1 MKLKDQENNNSFVD
15 EKDNPT
21 EQEEEEGR
29 RGSIKNKIELTE
41 KEEQANS
48 IESEDEANE
57 VADKDISKE
66 AEVDLEDQNSI
77 DSDQEESRKSL
88 KIQKQKA
95 KELLKKIESQKAK
108 NDSVDLGGSLIHIK
122 KKYDGNDIEDVRLA
136 IRNNLLEWAYFVL
149 TLATLGVLEIV
160 NIWTKG
166 KLKTKIVYKKEESL
180 ENANSVLISK
190 KDGTLISVHL
200 AKKNIYINNT
210 VELDTFIFE
219 YNYQVYYWNDNNG
232 HFRNLRCLSQT
243 QMVSAILAD
252 SKQGKTEDEVS
263 QLRSTFGVNVIDLK
277 DKPIYT
283 KVLAILARPLALFQ
297 ILSLFVLFYLRY
309 HAYFY
314 FVLIYSIYEFISELN
329 KSRSN
334 FAKLRE
340 DYFFNEKVMVIRS
353 TDKKIHKKKIVDS
366 TELVPGDLIEI
377 TNNLVIPADVMLIY
391 GSCIVQNKF
400 NDESPDSQT
409 KFCIDSDNEYPVDKI
424 PRKSMLYTG
433 DKISYTINH
442 INEGC
447 FGIVVSTGF
456 NTIKGNKL
464 RTVLNRKSFNF
475 YHKRDAYILFVAL
488 GCIALVTACGLI
500 VYERLVLKKHYF
512 TLHAVLSKIFQL
524 FIVMLKPTIPMALFA
539 ATAYSAKRL
548 LNKGVS
554 SNDLNRLNDVGK
566 TKTFL
571 VEQEL
576 IEQDRPDKVGFLLCK
591 HNEDEYKTF
600 DKTVTNINK
609 LTKLIDIKPIIKKYI
624 ECFGL
629 CNTVTKL
636 NEEYFGSQI
645 EIEMLKNSV
654 FDINYKVSDKG
665 HIERLLETNPDAPDC
680 FSAHYKVLR
689 YFESKDKQNT
699 ISSIVIQNKEGE
711 IYLYSKGAPFDFTR
725 KCMKSSIPYNFA
737 QTVSKCAS
745 KGYRCTALGFKKL
758 EESEIQE
765 SQTKLEQGLRFLGF
779 YLNKTEIKQGVEN
792 TISTLTDIDLG
803 FTTLSNTSVY
813 LSLVNARRC
822 GMLNNN
828 FSVYIGRLEAINN
841 VETLVWQKLIQK
853 SKDTAETSTLNDSIT
868 INEVD
873 LSNEQIF
880 NQPNSHLALT
890 GKAYR
895 YIVDNETPE
904 CNKTVLE
911 KCRVFGD
918 LKEKDK
924 LFIMSQLKTL
934 NDTQITYVNCGDA
947 SINLVKV
954 ADTSIALKNTKTSSI
969 NSFTASDGRM
979 NKLVDIVTES
989 RTSLI
994 NKHKNFEFLCYFII
1008 LQFFGLLLLFSK
1020 HTNYAASQVFF
1031 SDILVLL
1038 ITCYFQA
1045 SFGPL
1050 KLKKEIPCR
1059 SIFSHK
1065 FISTTLTYTGYGI
1078 FFLWSLALLLWKT
1091 KFYKDPSKMVK
1102 HSTDLSADH
1111 HKFYDPFV
1119 VFIFFIYLNV
1129 RFVISI
1135 NTNIIFNKRVV
1146 KNLGFLIYCVFLLT
1160 VPFMMLFANEL
1171 VHQSTRQ
1178 FLKELFRIPNLH
1190 GFEFLIILLS
1200 IFMLF
1205 GFYLVK
1211 WVEKR
1216 FIRKWTGKY
1225 KLGAVDE
1232 ENDNAD
1238 QTEQHTIVSD
1248 SNQKSQRESRVEKR
1262 SRHSKKKSVSSRR
1275 RRNRSRRVDDDSI
1288 LNSSISRIEKKTKH
1302 EYGADD
1308 SD

>member
-1 MKLKDQENNNSFVD
+1 MKDPENNNNSLVD
-15 EKDNPT
+15 EKEDKT
-21 EQEEEEGR
+21 GKEEEGVR
-29 RGSIKNKIELTE
+29 KGSFEKKIGSIEREERVQAIENE
-41 KEEQANS
+41 N
-48 IESEDEANE
+48 EANE
-57 VADKDISKE
+57 VPDKNISKE
-66 AEVDLEDQNSI
+66 AEIDIEDQNSI

-88 KIQKQKA
+88 QLQKQKA
-95 KELLKKIESQKAK
+95 MELLKKIESQQAK
-108 NDSVDLGGSLIHIK
+108 NDAIEVGGSLIHIK

-136 IRNNLLEWAYFVL
+136 IRNKLLEWAYLVV
-149 TLATLGVLEIV
+149 TLATLGILEIA

-166 KLKTKIVYKKEESL
+166 KLKTKIIYKKEENL
-180 ENANSVLISK
+180 ENANSVIIVK
-190 KDGTLISVHL
+190 KDGSLTCVNLT
-200 AKKNIYINNT
+200 KKNIYLNNEI
-210 VELDTFIFE
+210 ELDTFAFE
-219 YNYQVYYWNDNNG
+219 FNYQVYIWDDNNC
-232 HFRNLRCLSQT
+232 HFKNLRCLSQT
-243 QMVSAILAD
+243 QKVSALLAD

-263 QLRSTFGVNVIDLK
+263 QLKATFGVNVIDLT
-277 DKPIYT
+277 DKPLSV
-283 KVLAILARPLALFQ
+283 KSLAILSRPLAIFQ

-314 FVLIYSIYEFISELN
+314 FVLIYSIFEFISELN
-329 KSRSN
+329 KSRSSFN
-334 FAKLRE
+334 KLRE

-377 TNNLVIPADVMLIY
+377 TNNLVLPADVMLIY
-391 GSCIVQNKF
+391 GSCIVQNQF
-400 NDESPDSQT
+400 NDENPDSQT
-409 KFCIDSDNEYPVDKI
+409 KFSIDAENECTVGRI
-424 PRKSMLYTG
+424 PKKSMLYTG
-433 DKISYTINH
+433 DKITYTINH

-447 FGIVVSTGF
+447 FGIVISTGF

-488 GCIALVTACGLI
+488 GCLALVTACGLI

-512 TLHAVLSKIFQL
+512 TLSAVLSKIFQL
-524 FIVMLKPTIPMALFA
+524 FIITLKPTIPMALFA

-548 LNKGVS
+548 LKKGVS

-571 VEQEL
+571 IEQEL
-576 IEQDRPDKVGFLLCK
+576 VEQDRPDKVGFLLCK

-600 DKTVTNINK
+600 DKTITNINK
-609 LTKLIDIKPIIKKYI
+609 LTKLIEFKPIIKKYI

-665 HIERLLETNPDAPDC
+665 HIERVLETNPDAPDC
-680 FSAHYKVLR
+680 FSSQYKVLR

-711 IYLYSKGAPFDFTR
+711 IYLYSKGAPFDFSR
-725 KCMKSSIPYNFA
+725 KCKKSSIPYNFA
-737 QTVSKCAS
+737 QTISKCAS

-758 EESEIQE
+758 EANEVQE
-765 SQTKLEQGLRFLGF
+765 SQIKLEQGLRFLGF
-779 YLNKTEIKQGVEN
+779 YLNKTEIRQGVES
-792 TISTLTDIDLG
+792 TVTTLTDIDLG
-803 FTTLSNTSVY
+803 FTTLSASSVY
-813 LSLVNARRC
+813 LSLVNARKC
-822 GMLNNN
+822 GMLSKNN
-828 FSVYIGRLEAINN
+828 SVYIGRLEAINN
-841 VETLVWQKLIQK
+841 VETLVWQKLVQK
-853 SKDTAETSTLNDSIT
+853 SKDQTETSSLNDTIT

-873 LSNEQIF
+873 LTNTEIF
-880 NQPNSHLALT
+880 NQPNCSLALT

-895 YIVDNETPE
+895 YIVDNETTE
-904 CNKTVLE
+904 CNQTVLE

-924 LFIMSQLKTL
+924 LFVMSQLKTL
-934 NDTQITYVNCGDA
+934 SDSQITYINSGDA
-947 SINLVKV
+947 SINLVKI
-954 ADTSIALKNTKTSSI
+954 ADTSIALKDTKTSSI

-979 NKLVDIVTES
+979 SKLVDIVTES

-1020 HTNYAASQVFF
+1020 HTNYAASQIFF

-1091 KFYKDPSKMVK
+1091 KFYKTPSKLVK
-1102 HSTDLSADH
+1102 HSNDLSADH

-1146 KNLGFLIYCVFLLT
+1146 KNLSFLIYCLFLLV

-1171 VHQSTRQ
+1171 VHQPTKQ
-1178 FLKELFRIPNLH
+1178 FLKDLFKIPNLH

-1200 IFMLF
+1200 VFMLF
-1205 GFYLVK
+1205 GFYLVR

-1225 KLGAVDE
+1225 KLGAVVE
-1232 ENDNAD
+1232 ETSNND

-1248 SNQKSQRESRVEKR
+1248 SNKRSLRESRAEKK
-1262 SRHSKKKSVSSRR
+1262 SRASKKKSVSSRR
-1275 RRNRSRRVDDDSI
+1275 RGNRRRRGDDDSI

-1302 EYGADD
+1302 EYGDDD
-1308 SD
+1308 SE